1 MHPIA
6 PSEIK
11 RAVVMDMAV
20 FLTPGWSCKIG
31 TPGSKGRKDG
41 APQDKELI
49 RTNELRSPGE
59 RTLDAS
65 CRFIGAE
72 Y

>member
-20 FLTPGWSCKIG
+20 FLTPGWSCKID

-41 APQDKELI
+41 APPDKELI
-49 RTNELRSPGE
+49 RTHELRSVRD
-59 RTLDAS
+59 RTLDAPW
-65 CRFIGAE
+65 RFIGAE
-72 Y
+72 